1 MFKARQAGATALRL
15 KFSASALAG
24 ALAMAMWLS
33 GCGPGVGGTGTGETN
48 SPADF
53 GAVAASVCTAA
64 VGGVLGCVTGAD
76 AAAPGPVPG
85 ATPVFLADAAQGP
98 RVQARVQD
106 NTIDLAAPCAGL
118 QFSGQW
124 GEAAGQAPRFFGST
138 GSGGAQ
144 MPATLQMDLGAAGTA
159 TVVVTLRSA
168 AGKVL
173 LGPTQLLVVP
183 ATTAPQA
190 CP

>member
-1 MFKARQAGATALRL
+1 MFKARQAGTTALRL
-15 KFSASALAG
+15 KFSTSALAW
-24 ALAMAMWLS
+24 ALAMAVWLS

-64 VGGVLGCVTGAD
+64 VGGVLGCVAGAD
-76 AAAPGPVPG
+76 AAAPG

-106 NTIDLAAPCAGL
+106 NTIDLAAPCTGL